1 MRPTLA
7 HGAAS
12 GAARSVETLP
22 RRAMR
27 RQVAITSLAYGSP
40 RSDRRR
46 GLTGTHASIHP
57 FYLNDTMPLELTP
70 NEVVGYRFA
79 ADWYNINVVLVKRH
93 GPNSK
98 HAGQEY
104 AQVLAHCKDV
114 DQAGRWLLNH
124 ILRAQGEDAQAN
136 RQALDG
142 SVASMTALLELV
154 ESAVAQVNAAT
165 VELQGRI
172 DALGISQKELVK
184 ALGGQDAAG
193 EDGAD
198 GGVAEG

>member
-1 MRPTLA
+1 
-7 HGAAS
+7 
-12 GAARSVETLP
+12 
-22 RRAMR
+22 
-27 RQVAITSLAYGSP
+27 
-40 RSDRRR
+40 
-46 GLTGTHASIHP
+46 
-57 FYLNDTMPLELTP
+57 MPLELTP

-114 DQAGRWLLNH
+114 DQAARWLLNH
-124 ILRAQGEDAQAN
+124 ILRAQGEDAQVN
-136 RQALDG
+136 RQAIDG
-142 SVASMTALLELV
+142 SMASVTALMELV

-165 VELQGRI
+165 AELQGRI

-198 GGVAEG
+198 AGVAEG